1 MKTVEPSFAVLL
13 YNLYPILT
21 RYKTFVIE
29 NNELKE
35 VEKIMIQFKDRIID
49 CRSDQVTILNFDQV
63 RKGNY
68 KNKLEY
74 FKFVLLLLDDEFY
87 PDSDIVRIGLN
98 KSISDIK
105 TIQDKISVD
114 IDNANI
120 GGLKWPAYKEVE
132 NYIKNSPNNYIELTK
147 K

>member
-63 RKGNY
+63 RRGKY

-74 FKFVLLLLDDEFY
+74 FKFVLLLDDEFY

-105 TIQDKISVD
+105 IIQDKISVD

-120 GGLKWPAYKEVE
+120 GGLKWPTYKEVE
-132 NYIKNSPNNYIELTK
+132 NYIKSSPSNYIKLTK

>member
-35 VEKIMIQFKDRIID
+35 VEKIMIQFKDRIKD

-63 RKGNY
+63 RRGKY

-74 FKFVLLLLDDEFY
+74 FKFVLLLDDEFY

-120 GGLKWPAYKEVE
+120 GGLKWPTYKEVE
-132 NYIKNSPNNYIELTK
+132 NYIKSSPSNYIKLTK

>member
-63 RKGNY
+63 RRGKY

-74 FKFVLLLLDDEFY
+74 FKFVLLLDDEFY

-98 KSISDIK
+98 KSLSDIK

-120 GGLKWPAYKEVE
+120 GGLKRPTYKEVE
-132 NYIKNSPNNYIELTK
+132 NYIKSSPNNYIELTK

>member
-63 RKGNY
+63 RRGKY

-74 FKFVLLLLDDEFY
+74 FKFVLLLDDEFY

-120 GGLKWPAYKEVE
+120 GGLKWPTYKEVE
-132 NYIKNSPNNYIELTK
+132 NYIKSSPSNYIELTK

>member
-21 RYKTFVIE
+21 RYKTFVVE

-35 VEKIMIQFKDRIID
+35 VEKIMMQFKDRIID

-63 RKGNY
+63 RRGKY

-74 FKFVLLLLDDEFY
+74 FKFVLLLDDEFY

-105 TIQDKISVD
+105 TIQDKISVE

-120 GGLKWPAYKEVE
+120 GGLKWPTYKEVE
-132 NYIKNSPNNYIELTK
+132 NYIKSSPNNYIELTK

>member
-21 RYKTFVIE
+21 RYKTFVVE

-63 RKGNY
+63 RRGKY

-74 FKFVLLLLDDEFY
+74 FKFVLLLDDEFY

-120 GGLKWPAYKEVE
+120 GDLKWPTYKEVE
-132 NYIKNSPNNYIELTK
+132 NYIKSSPNNYIELTK

>member
-63 RKGNY
+63 KRGKY

-74 FKFVLLLLDDEFY
+74 FKFVLLLDDEFY

-120 GGLKWPAYKEVE
+120 GGLKWPTYKEVE
-132 NYIKNSPNNYIELTK
+132 NYIKSSPNNYIELTK

>member
-1 MKTVEPSFAVLL
+1 MKTIEPSFAVLL

-21 RYKTFVIE
+21 RYKTFVVE

-35 VEKIMIQFKDRIID
+35 VEKIMMQFKDRIID

-63 RKGNY
+63 RRGKY

-74 FKFVLLLLDDEFY
+74 FKFVLLLDDEFY

-114 IDNANI
+114 IDNVNI
-120 GGLKWPAYKEVE
+120 GGLKWPTYKEVE
-132 NYIKNSPNNYIELTK
+132 NYIKSSPNNYIELTK

>member
-21 RYKTFVIE
+21 RYKTFVVE

-35 VEKIMIQFKDRIID
+35 VEKIMMQFKDRIID

-63 RKGNY
+63 RKGKY

-74 FKFVLLLLDDEFY
+74 FKFVLLLDDELY

-120 GGLKWPAYKEVE
+120 GGLKWPTYKEVE
-132 NYIKNSPNNYIELTK
+132 NYIKSSPSNYIELTK

>member
-21 RYKTFVIE
+21 RYKTFVVE

-35 VEKIMIQFKDRIID
+35 VEKIMMQFKDRIID

-63 RKGNY
+63 RWGKY

-74 FKFVLLLLDDEFY
+74 FKFVLLLDDEFY

-120 GGLKWPAYKEVE
+120 GGLKWPTYKEVE
-132 NYIKNSPNNYIELTK
+132 NYIKSSPSNYIELTK

>member
-63 RKGNY
+63 RRSKY

-74 FKFVLLLLDDEFY
+74 FKYVLLLDDEFY

-120 GGLKWPAYKEVE
+120 GGLKWPTYKEVE
-132 NYIKNSPNNYIELTK
+132 NYIKSSPSNYIELTK

>member
-1 MKTVEPSFAVLL
+1 MKTIEPSFAVLL

-63 RKGNY
+63 RWGKY

-74 FKFVLLLLDDEFY
+74 FKFVLLLDDEFY
-87 PDSDIVRIGLN
+87 PDSDIVRIGLS

-120 GGLKWPAYKEVE
+120 GGLKWPTYKEVE
-132 NYIKNSPNNYIELTK
+132 NYIKSSPSNYIKLTK

>member
-63 RKGNY
+63 RRGKY

-74 FKFVLLLLDDEFY
+74 FKYVLLLDDEFY

-98 KSISDIK
+98 KSISDTK

-120 GGLKWPAYKEVE
+120 GGLKWPTYKEVE
-132 NYIKNSPNNYIELTK
+132 NYIKSSPSNYIELTK

>member
-1 MKTVEPSFAVLL
+1 MKTIEPSFAVLL

-21 RYKTFVIE
+21 RYKIFVIE

-49 CRSDQVTILNFDQV
+49 CRSNQVTILNFDQV
-63 RKGNY
+63 RKGKY

-74 FKFVLLLLDDEFY
+74 FKYVLLLDDEFY

-132 NYIKNSPNNYIELTK
+132 NYIKSSPNNYIELTK

>member
-63 RKGNY
+63 RRGKY

-74 FKFVLLLLDDEFY
+74 FKFVLLLDDEFY

-120 GGLKWPAYKEVE
+120 GGLKWPTYKEVE

>member
-1 MKTVEPSFAVLL
+1 MKTIEPSFAVLL

-63 RKGNY
+63 RKGKY

-74 FKFVLLLLDDEFY
+74 FKYVLLLDDEFY

-120 GGLKWPAYKEVE
+120 GGLKWPTYKEVE

>member
-63 RKGNY
+63 RKGKY

-74 FKFVLLLLDDEFY
+74 FKFVLLLDDEFY

-120 GGLKWPAYKEVE
+120 GGLVAY
-132 NYIKNSPNNYIELTK
+132 L
-147 K
+147 

>member
-1 MKTVEPSFAVLL
+1 MKTIEPSFAVLL

-63 RKGNY
+63 RRGKY

-74 FKFVLLLLDDEFY
+74 FKYVLLLDDEFY

-120 GGLKWPAYKEVE
+120 GGLKWPTYKEVE
-132 NYIKNSPNNYIELTK
+132 NYIKSSPSNYIKLTK

>member
-1 MKTVEPSFAVLL
+1 MKTIEPSFAVLL

-21 RYKTFVIE
+21 RYKTFVVE

-35 VEKIMIQFKDRIID
+35 VEKIMMQFKDRIID

-63 RKGNY
+63 RRGKY

-74 FKFVLLLLDDEFY
+74 FKYVLLLDDEFY

-120 GGLKWPAYKEVE
+120 GGLKWPTYKEVE
-132 NYIKNSPNNYIELTK
+132 NYIKSSPSNYIKLTK

>member
-63 RKGNY
+63 RRGKY

-74 FKFVLLLLDDEFY
+74 FKFVLLLDDEFY

-98 KSISDIK
+98 KSLSDIK

-120 GGLKWPAYKEVE
+120 GGLKWPTYKEVE
-132 NYIKNSPNNYIELTK
+132 NYIKSSPNNYIELTK

>member
-21 RYKTFVIE
+21 RYKTFVVE

-35 VEKIMIQFKDRIID
+35 VEKIMMQFKDRIID

-63 RKGNY
+63 RRGKY

-74 FKFVLLLLDDEFY
+74 FKYVLLLDDEFY

-120 GGLKWPAYKEVE
+120 GGLKWPTYKEVE
-132 NYIKNSPNNYIELTK
+132 NYIKSSPNNYIELTK

>member
-63 RKGNY
+63 RWGKY

-74 FKFVLLLLDDEFY
+74 FKFVLLLDDEFY

-120 GGLKWPAYKEVE
+120 GGLKWPTYKEVE
-132 NYIKNSPNNYIELTK
+132 NYIKSSPNNYIELTK

>member
-63 RKGNY
+63 RKSKY

-74 FKFVLLLLDDEFY
+74 FKYVLLLDDEFY

-120 GGLKWPAYKEVE
+120 GGLKWPTYKEVE

>member
-21 RYKTFVIE
+21 RYKTFVVE

-35 VEKIMIQFKDRIID
+35 VEKIMMQFKDRIID

-63 RKGNY
+63 RKGKY

-74 FKFVLLLLDDEFY
+74 FKFVLLLDDEFY

-132 NYIKNSPNNYIELTK
+132 NYIKNSPSNYIELTK

>member
-1 MKTVEPSFAVLL
+1 MKTIEPSFAVLL

-63 RKGNY
+63 RRGKY

-74 FKFVLLLLDDEFY
+74 FKYVLLLDDEFY

-120 GGLKWPAYKEVE
+120 GGLKWPTYKEVE

>member
-21 RYKTFVIE
+21 RYKTFVVE

-35 VEKIMIQFKDRIID
+35 VEKIMMQFKDRIID
-49 CRSDQVTILNFDQV
+49 CRSDRVTILNFDQV
-63 RKGNY
+63 RRGKY

-74 FKFVLLLLDDEFY
+74 FKFVLLLDDEFY

-120 GGLKWPAYKEVE
+120 GGLKWPTYKEVE
-132 NYIKNSPNNYIELTK
+132 NYIKSSPSNYIELTK

>member
-21 RYKTFVIE
+21 RYKTFVVE

-63 RKGNY
+63 RRGKY

-74 FKFVLLLLDDEFY
+74 FKYVLLLDDEFY

-120 GGLKWPAYKEVE
+120 GGLKWPTYKEVE
-132 NYIKNSPNNYIELTK
+132 NYIKSSPSNYIELTK

>member
-63 RKGNY
+63 RWGKY

-74 FKFVLLLLDDEFY
+74 FKFVLLLDDEFY

-120 GGLKWPAYKEVE
+120 GGLKWPTYKEVE
-132 NYIKNSPNNYIELTK
+132 NYIKNSPNNYIKLTK

>member
-1 MKTVEPSFAVLL
+1 MKTIEPSFAVLL

-21 RYKTFVIE
+21 RYKTFVVE

-35 VEKIMIQFKDRIID
+35 VEKIMMQFKDRIID

-63 RKGNY
+63 RRGKY

-74 FKFVLLLLDDEFY
+74 FKFVLLLDDEFY

-120 GGLKWPAYKEVE
+120 GGLKWPTYKEVE
-132 NYIKNSPNNYIELTK
+132 NYIKSSPSNYIELTK

>member
-63 RKGNY
+63 RKGKY

-74 FKFVLLLLDDEFY
+74 FKYVLLLDDEFY

-114 IDNANI
+114 IDNSNI
-120 GGLKWPAYKEVE
+120 GSLKWPTYKEVE
-132 NYIKNSPNNYIELTK
+132 NYIKSSPNNYIELTK

>member
-21 RYKTFVIE
+21 RYKTFVVE

-35 VEKIMIQFKDRIID
+35 VEKIMMQFKDRIID

-63 RKGNY
+63 RRGKY

-74 FKFVLLLLDDEFY
+74 FKFVLLLDDEFY

-114 IDNANI
+114 IDNTNI
-120 GGLKWPAYKEVE
+120 GGLKWPIYKEVE
-132 NYIKNSPNNYIELTK
+132 NYIKSSPSNYIKLTK

>member
-21 RYKTFVIE
+21 RYKTFVVE

-63 RKGNY
+63 RRGKY

-74 FKFVLLLLDDEFY
+74 FKFVLLLDDEFY

-120 GGLKWPAYKEVE
+120 GGLKWPTYKEVE
-132 NYIKNSPNNYIELTK
+132 NYIKSSPNNYIELTK

>member
-1 MKTVEPSFAVLL
+1 MKTIEPSFAVLL

-35 VEKIMIQFKDRIID
+35 VEKIIIQFKDRIID

-63 RKGNY
+63 RKGKY

-74 FKFVLLLLDDEFY
+74 FKYVLLLDDEFY

-114 IDNANI
+114 IDNSNI
-120 GGLKWPAYKEVE
+120 GGLKWPTYKEVE
-132 NYIKNSPNNYIELTK
+132 SYIKSSPSNYIKLTK

>member
-1 MKTVEPSFAVLL
+1 MKTIEPSFAVLL

-21 RYKTFVIE
+21 RYKTFVVE

-35 VEKIMIQFKDRIID
+35 VEKIMMQFKDRIID

-63 RKGNY
+63 RRGKY

-74 FKFVLLLLDDEFY
+74 FKFVLLLDDEFY

-120 GGLKWPAYKEVE
+120 GGLKWPTYKEVE
-132 NYIKNSPNNYIELTK
+132 NYIKSSPSNYIKLTK

>member
-21 RYKTFVIE
+21 RYKTFVVE

-63 RKGNY
+63 RRGKY

-74 FKFVLLLLDDEFY
+74 FKFVLLLDDEFY

-120 GGLKWPAYKEVE
+120 GGLKWPTYKEVE
-132 NYIKNSPNNYIELTK
+132 NYIKNSPSNYIELTK